1 MSCPSLPICPPPG
14 QKLRRETALSGGLE
28 RSSRWITAPAGLDPP
43 SPPSIRSSRHASL
56 VPASGDSQ
64 RGGGVRHTPRGRP
77 FQRRIGPSLAQSA
90 RSHFIKELRM
100 HMKVRRLMLT
110 AWCVLVAATATA
122 QQTTG
127 TIAGRVLDEQK
138 AAVPGATIAAK
149 NDSTGFSR
157 NEVSDTEGIYRIT
170 GLPVGNY
177 TVSIEMSGF
186 QPQKRAVTVNVSE
199 TVTTDFDVR
208 IAQVSENVTVSG
220 VTPLVDTTS
229 SAVGGVVDTRR
240 VENLP
245 LNGRQFA
252 NLAVTIPGVGLGF
265 HSDPTKSTQF
275 SPQINGG
282 NGRNVNYQIDGGD
295 NNDDTVG
302 GLLQLFPLEAIQEFN
317 FLTSRYKAEYGRSN
331 GGVMNIVTKSGTND
345 ARGSFFE
352 LFRDKAMNAKTETE
366 KRGAIAK
373 QDYRR
378 NQFGGSFGGPVL
390 R

>member
-1 MSCPSLPICPPPG
+1 MSM
-14 QKLRRETALSGGLE
+14 K
-28 RSSRWITAPAGLDPP
+28 SSRLLLAA
-43 SPPSIRSSRHASL
+43 L
-56 VPASGDSQ
+56 V
-64 RGGGVRHTPRGRP
+64 
-77 FQRRIGPSLAQSA
+77 
-90 RSHFIKELRM
+90 
-100 HMKVRRLMLT
+100 
-110 AWCVLVAATATA
+110 VLGTATATFA

-138 AAVPGATIAAK
+138 AAVPGATITAK

-157 NEVSDTEGIYRIT
+157 SEVSDTEGLYRIT
-170 GLPVGNY
+170 GLPVGSY
-177 TVSIEMSGF
+177 ALSIEMSGF
-186 QPQKRAVTVNVSE
+186 QPQKRAVQVNVSE

-208 IAQVSENVTVSG
+208 IAQVSESVTVTARVAAG
-220 VTPLVDTTS
+220 RHHL
-229 SAVGGVVDTRR
+229 VGGRRRRRHRR

-265 HSDPTKSTQF
+265 HADPTKSTQY

-331 GGVMNIVTKSGTND
+331 GGVMNIVTKSGTNNY
-345 ARGSFFE
+345 RGSAFE
-352 LFRDKAMNAKTETE
+352 LFRDKSMNAKTETE

-378 NQFGGSFGGPVL
+378 NQFGGSFGGPIAAGPGALL
-390 R
+390 RRGRAHQPGHDAGGDDQGAVPRRRTASSRRRTARHSSPARPPRT